1 MNLTRTAGA
10 CIAGVALAIV
20 PLTAG
25 PALAGGRTSASL
37 TQASCAVQGGTFTR
51 SKGVKTCTIPPN
63 GYRVVE
69 DSNLYIQRVY
79 APYTVSPDVISV
91 AGLTADGYEGRWT
104 VTNTYQDTT
113 VLTQKGGGAITTKVT
128 SVLVQRQNGNEECY
142 SLIKVGA
149 DYLFSASAFP
159 AQCAALGIYPPQ
171 IPA

>member
-1 MNLTRTAGA
+1 M
-10 CIAGVALAIV
+10 
-20 PLTAG
+20 
-25 PALAGGRTSASL
+25 
-37 TQASCAVQGGTFTR
+37 
-51 SKGVKTCTIPPN
+51 KTCTIPPN

-69 DSNLYIQRVY
+69 DPNLYIQRVY

-91 AGLTADGYEGRWT
+91 VGLTAAGYEGRWT

-113 VLTQKGGGAITTKVT
+113 VLTQKGSGAITTKVT

-142 SLIKVGA
+142 GLIKVGA
-149 DYLFSASAFP
+149 DYLYSASVFP